1 MHVRSCKLTIRDMDG
16 VDHSVQVTAG
26 TLYEAVALGLASI
39 RSEAWVE
46 GIPEGLNTVR
56 VSVRNVSV
64 EHAVKLQDFNA
75 WLKKEG
81 GSPRESSDR
90 LRIRQILGIV
100 ANK

>member
-1 MHVRSCKLTIRDMDG
+1 MAVRSCKVTIRDMDG

-39 RSEAWVE
+39 RSEEWVE

-56 VSVRNVSV
+56 VSVRNVPV

>member
-1 MHVRSCKLTIRDMDG
+1 MPVRSCKVTIRDMEG

-39 RSEAWVE
+39 RSEEWVE

-56 VSVRNVSV
+56 VSVRNVPV
-64 EHAVKLQDFNA
+64 EHAVKLQDFTA

-81 GSPRESSDR
+81 GIPRESSDR

>member
-1 MHVRSCKLTIRDMDG
+1 MPVRSCRVTIRDVDG

-39 RSEAWVE
+39 RSEEWVE

-56 VSVRNVSV
+56 VSVRNVPV